1 MTTGLILLGANRKG
15 VKDPWGG
22 NTNPSSEASTPTG
35 KKRRISTDEFQ
46 SVIDPNSPTP
56 SAKKVRSQV
65 AIDNVSTPK

>member
-1 MTTGLILLGANRKG
+1 MTTGLISLGANRRR

-35 KKRRISTDEFQ
+35 KRRRTSTDESQ
-46 SVIDPNSPTP
+46 SVIDPNSPSL